1 MKKAP
6 VVHIVDNN
14 DEDGDWV
21 RVFVNGKLV
30 VDGHSISQS
39 DTVDILKKC
48 GATVHEFTVSSDEVD
63 SWEPTQ

>member
-21 RVFVNGKLV
+21 RVFVNGKLIV
-30 VDGHSISQS
+30 NGHSINQN
-39 DTVDILKKC
+39 DTVALLKAC
-48 GATVHEFTVSSDEVD
+48 GATVHEETVPTDDVD
-63 SWEPTQ
+63 SWEPPR